1 MNNKTRNIVYAAIIA
16 ALYVVLT
23 EFAALL
29 GLSSGAIQIRF
40 SEALNA
46 LCLFTPY
53 GIPGMFIGCLL
64 ANMLT
69 GAVVFDVVFGSV
81 ATLLG
86 AVGVYLFRKHKVL
99 ALLCP
104 VVTNALILP
113 FVLKYAYGLP
123 EGIGYFVITIAIGQ
137 LVSCTVLGYFF
148 ARAVDKHKNYLF
160 K

>member
-53 GIPGMFIGCLL
+53 GIPGMFVGCLL

-69 GAVVFDVVFGSV
+69 GAVLFDVVFGSI

-86 AVGVYLFRKHKVL
+86 AVGVYLFRKHRVL

-123 EGIGYFVITIAIGQ
+123 EGIWYFVITIAIGQ

-148 ARAVDKHKNYLF
+148 GKAVDKHKNYLF
-160 K
+160 

>member
-86 AVGVYLFRKHKVL
+86 AVGVYIFRKHKVL

>member
-86 AVGVYLFRKHKVL
+86 AVGVYLFRKHRVL

-148 ARAVDKHKNYLF
+148 ARAVEKHKNYLF

>member
-23 EFAALL
+23 EFAALH

-86 AVGVYLFRKHKVL
+86 AVGVYLFRKHKAL

-148 ARAVDKHKNYLF
+148 ARAVDKHKSYLF

>member
-148 ARAVDKHKNYLF
+148 ARAVDKHKNCLF

>member
-123 EGIGYFVITIAIGQ
+123 EGTGYFVITIGIGQ